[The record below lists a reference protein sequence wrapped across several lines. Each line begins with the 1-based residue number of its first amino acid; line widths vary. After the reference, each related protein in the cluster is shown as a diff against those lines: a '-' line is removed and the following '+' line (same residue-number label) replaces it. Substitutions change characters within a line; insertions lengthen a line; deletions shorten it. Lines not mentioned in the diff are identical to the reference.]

1 MLLYHVATEREF
13 FIYYDKEGGKQA
25 IILNH
30 CDICDFSD
38 WIVLQLW

>member
-13 FIYYDKEGGKQA
+13 FLHYDKGGKQA

-38 WIVLQLW
+38 WIILWLW